1 MKNRAA
7 GILLPI
13 SSLPGKY
20 GIGSFSKEARINTPA
35 TLGDNW
41 KWRMSDKAMT
51 KALAKKIRDLT
62 KLYARL

>member
-7 GILLPI
+7 GILLSI

-20 GIGSFSKEARINTPA
+20 GIGSFSKEAYKFVDF
-35 TLGDNW
+35 L
-41 KWRMSDKAMT
+41 
-51 KALAKKIRDLT
+51 KALSKKIRDLT